1 MSLRDTDAGDV
12 VDKVKSSIGGKW
24 GKRSLVALFGA
35 ATLWSSFYVVPPS
48 DMANTRLFGTVEH
61 AQPVGNGLH
70 LKVPFVE
77 SVDMV
82 QVSLRTLHVP
92 EFSVNTVDNQQIKLK
107 INFNYTVPKGQ
118 VNHLLY
124 EVGKSGN
131 TDLDE
136 SIIPVVQDRVSRIFA
151 VQNTTTVSQNREKI
165 QADVEKIV
173 SDAVTELFGIQP
185 HSLQIAAITY
195 SDSFVQS
202 NDFAVKA
209 KNDAIAEQNKVNI
222 ETARAQQ
229 AVATAKGGADSKIEQ
244 ARGDAESAILRAQA
258 DKQKQELDGQGQSAR
273 LKNEISAFGSPQ
285 LYIDYL
291 KAKAA
296 GNWNG
301 QLPTVQGGSGSG
313 APNVVIP
320 LTTPAAPAVR

>member
-1 MSLRDTDAGDV
+1 MSLRDTDPGDV
-12 VDKVKSSIGGKW
+12 VDKVKSSITGKW
-24 GKRSLVALFGA
+24 GKGALAGLFAA

-61 AQPVGNGLH
+61 SQPVGNGLH

-107 INFNYTVPKGQ
+107 INFNYTVPKDQ

-131 TDLDE
+131 NDLDE

-173 SDAVTELFGIQP
+173 SDAVKELFGIQP

-222 ETARAQQ
+222 ETAKAQQ
-229 AVATAKGGADSKIEQ
+229 AVADAKGAADSKIEN
-244 ARGDAESAILRAQA
+244 ARGDAQSAILRAQA
-258 DKQKQELDGQGQSAR
+258 DKQKQELDGEGQSAR
-273 LKNEISAFGSPQ
+273 LKNEISAFGNPQ
-285 LYIDYL
+285 LYIEYL

-296 GNWNG
+296 NNWNG

-320 LTTPAAPAVR
+320 LTAPAPAR